1 MSDFKR
7 DPKGYYSMLDVPASA
22 DTAAIK
28 TAYRNKAKR
37 LHPDI
42 NPSPIAAKQF
52 QRLTEAYEI
61 LSDNQRRVSYDQSTP
76 SAKIDNTSKD
86 KTKDKAEEKTETRS
100 QDQSKASAYYS
111 KRSQTERASE
121 PQSSWSSKEKETY
134 ASSSQAYSNADT
146 AKATDIQPEACQCGR
161 VTAQPRYVIF
171 DIVLGQITRIKYKT
185 IAGVFCRNCA
195 EKAAIKASCIT
206 WIGGWWAWPNGPKET
221 IKALW
226 SNIRGGRQPTDRN
239 ARLLMRQAK
248 AFRDRGDA
256 KLARGIAEQAL
267 VYARAPE
274 LRREMDILL
283 LSLSAHSAQHLK
295 TRWEKPSWSYLVQLS
310 PLMLLILWLSLFI
323 TLSTPVSITEWV
335 QDQAT
340 QFLGSG
346 SSQKLRVGSRAEVV
360 TSALNFRT
368 GPDNEYEVL
377 LTLTKGAI
385 VTITEIASDSN
396 WARVETLSNELGF
409 VPLHA
414 LEPLEEIPKFELTNE
429 R

>member
-22 DTAAIK
+22 DIAAIK

-61 LSDNQRRVSYDQSTP
+61 LSDNQRRASYDQATP
-76 SAKIDNTSKD
+76 AAKIDNTSRD
-86 KTKDKAEEKTETRS
+86 KAKDKAKEKTES
-100 QDQSKASAYYS
+100 VSKKQSKANADYS
-111 KRSQTERASE
+111 KRAQTERESE
-121 PQSSWSSKEKETY
+121 SQSSWSSEEKENQ
-134 ASSSQAYSNADT
+134 ASASQAYSNADT
-146 AKATDIQPEACQCGR
+146 ARATDIQPEACQCGR

-171 DIVLGQITRIKYKT
+171 DIVLGQITKIKYKT

-206 WIGGWWAWPNGPKET
+206 WIGGWWAWANGPKET
-221 IKALW
+221 VKALW

-267 VYARAPE
+267 AYARAPE
-274 LRREMDILL
+274 LRREVDILL

-295 TRWEKPSWSYLVQLS
+295 TRWEKPSWGYLAQLS
-310 PLMLLILWLSLFI
+310 PLMLLILWLSLLI

-335 QDQAT
+335 HGQAT
-340 QFLGSG
+340 QFRDSE
-346 SSQKLRVGSRAEVV
+346 SSQELLVGDRAEVI
-360 TSALNFRT
+360 TSVLNFRT
-368 GPDNEYEVL
+368 GPDEEYEVIL
-377 LTLTKGAI
+377 VLTKGAI

-409 VPLHA
+409 VPMHA
-414 LEPLEEIPKFELTNE
+414 LEPLEEIPKVELTNE
-429 R
+429 H